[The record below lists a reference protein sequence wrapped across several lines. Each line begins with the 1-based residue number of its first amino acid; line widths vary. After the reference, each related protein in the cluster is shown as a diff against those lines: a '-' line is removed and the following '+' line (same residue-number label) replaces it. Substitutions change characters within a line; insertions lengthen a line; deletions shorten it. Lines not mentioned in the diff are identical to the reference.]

1 MNVFNIKPEQIEK
14 WKRNLAQ
21 EHEYDQ
27 PFYINGLPVS
37 FHQSDFLRGMKA
49 MEPAAILIGRIEAAE
64 ELLAKFENGAI
75 RGSDLEKIKGD
86 AELELGKLLG
96 ILPSS

>member
-1 MNVFNIKPEQIEK
+1 
-14 WKRNLAQ
+14 
-21 EHEYDQ
+21 
-27 PFYINGLPVS
+27 
-37 FHQSDFLRGMKA
+37 